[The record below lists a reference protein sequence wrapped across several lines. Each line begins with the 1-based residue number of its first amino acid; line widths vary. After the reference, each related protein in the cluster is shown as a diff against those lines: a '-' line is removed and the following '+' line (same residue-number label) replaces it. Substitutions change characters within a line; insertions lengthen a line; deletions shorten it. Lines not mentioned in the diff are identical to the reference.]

1 MLSNSMLADKTV
13 KRKYRFHIPG
23 YAHLPCNKKYYSCA
37 FTHKILKFA
46 DMMMSLGHEVY
57 FYGAEGSQVNCTE
70 FIQTHTIEDI
80 KRAWGDKGRKAKKY
94 ELGYNWKDEAGFRME
109 PDTEERVAVIK
120 KMHAAQIVGIL
131 DRKRPDDFLCLTMG
145 DFHEPVKKAAGLV
158 LSVETGVAYRAV
170 NTRFK
175 AFESEYQRNFIH
187 GLQGV
192 GKDAAN
198 GALYDRVIPNYF
210 RESEFPLEAIK
221 TNKADRVDKKGKEF
235 ILYVGRMI
243 PRKGINIVAKLGM
256 DMKIPTYFA
265 GQGELSSKDPLMKK
279 LGVLNP
285 VERSWWMSRA
295 KAVIMPTLY
304 LEPFGGVGVE
314 AMLSGTPILT
324 TNFGVFPEY
333 NLNGVTGYRC
343 DMMRDF
349 RRALTLVDSLDRMV
363 IRKHAERYL
372 MENIKWEYQK
382 WFDDLYDFYLG
393 MMSGKRS
400 IQKNIWFAD

>member
-1 MLSNSMLADKTV
+1 
-13 KRKYRFHIPG
+13 
-23 YAHLPCNKKYYSCA
+23 
-37 FTHKILKFA
+37 
-46 DMMMSLGHEVY
+46 MMSLGHEVY
-57 FYGAEGSQVNCTE
+57 FYGAEGSKVNCTE
-70 FIQTHTIEDI
+70 FIQTHTIQDI
-80 KRAWGDKGRKAKKY
+80 KDAWGDKGRKAQKL
-94 ELGYNWKDEAGFRME
+94 ELGYNWHEEAGYRME
-109 PDTEERVAVIK
+109 SDTVERVAVIK
-120 KMHAAQIVGIL
+120 KMHAAQIVGITE
-131 DRKRPDDFLCLTMG
+131 RKKPDDFLCLTMG
-145 DFHEPVKKAAGLV
+145 NFHEPVKQAAKLT
-158 LSVETGVAYRAV
+158 LTVETGVAYRGV

-221 TNKADRVDKKGKEF
+221 TNKADRVDKNGREF

-256 DMKIPTYFA
+256 DTKTLTYFA
-265 GQGELSSKDPLMKK
+265 GQGELESKDPLMKK

-295 KAVIMPTLY
+295 KAIIMPTLY

-343 DMMRDF
+343 DMMKDF
-349 RRALTLVDSLDRMV
+349 KKALTLVDSLDRMV
-363 IRKHAERYL
+363 IRRHAERYL

-382 WFDDLYDFYLG
+382 WFDNLYDFYTG